1 MYNGIS
7 SNPINWTNCAMFVE
21 DPLSSSTNIAVEISK
36 EELKNFQKMCSIF
49 SSENLYDKCVDEYLS
64 KVSLIQA
71 ANTKPS
77 FPLRS
82 LKTEIGNIDKRKKGS
97 VGTGDISKTYISK
110 KWGKILEIN
119 SVTRM
124 IETES
129 TRVLTRT
136 QQRIEQESQII
147 GLLSFFYNIIDDSE
161 SVVPFGSAIYGF
173 GDVNTC
179 LDILIK
185 AGEFLCAIDFSNTW

>member
-1 MYNGIS
+1 
-7 SNPINWTNCAMFVE
+7 MFVE
-21 DPLSSSTNIAVEISK
+21 DPLSSSTNIAAEISK
-36 EELKNFQKMCSIF
+36 EELMNFQKMCSIF

-77 FPLRS
+77 LSLRS
-82 LKTEIGNIDKRKKGS
+82 LKTEIGIIDNKSKNSS

-110 KWGKILEIN
+110 RWGKILEIN
-119 SVTRM
+119 SVTRL

-147 GLLSFFYNIIDDSE
+147 GLLSFFCNILDDSL
-161 SVVPFGSAIYGF
+161 SVVPFGSVIYGF
-173 GDVNTC
+173 GDVNTN

-185 AGEFLCAIDFSNTW
+185 AGEFLCGIDSSNTR